1 MMLDALAP
9 EFRPEHAAISPAD
22 VCERVPGVPIALQ
35 AVRGDA
41 KLSRRWRVCV
51 SPRRRRETL
60 PRTHRLEEVDLCN
73 ETLARLELLEQGDSI
88 TRGLYELMAQDYLA
102 ATGELADPPRLT
114 TLSLAPALDYDS
126 ASPPRS
132 PRSAYRSMPFSKNG
146 AKVKHLMHKEFGRR
160 RC

>member
-1 MMLDALAP
+1 M
-9 EFRPEHAAISPAD
+9 SPSQ
-22 VCERVPGVPIALQ
+22 LQ

-73 ETLARLELLEQGDSI
+73 ETLARLELLEQEDSI

-102 ATGELADPPRLT
+102 ATGELAT
-114 TLSLAPALDYDS
+114 
-126 ASPPRS
+126 
-132 PRSAYRSMPFSKNG
+132 FKQ
-146 AKVKHLMHKEFGRR
+146 
-160 RC
+160 

>member
-1 MMLDALAP
+1 MSLS
-9 EFRPEHAAISPAD
+9 R
-22 VCERVPGVPIALQ
+22 LQ

-41 KLSRRWRVCV
+41 KLARRWRVCV

-73 ETLARLELLEQGDSI
+73 ETLARLELLEQEDSI

-132 PRSAYRSMPFSKNG
+132 PRSTYRSMPFAKRD

>member
-1 MMLDALAP
+1 MSLS
-9 EFRPEHAAISPAD
+9 R
-22 VCERVPGVPIALQ
+22 LQ

-51 SPRRRRETL
+51 SPRRRRGTRAL
-60 PRTHRLEEVDLCN
+60 THRLEEVDLCN
-73 ETLARLELLEQGDSI
+73 ETLARLELLEQEDSI

-132 PRSAYRSMPFSKNG
+132 PRSTYRSMPFAKRD

>member
-1 MMLDALAP
+1 MMLDALAL
-9 EFRPEHAAISPAD
+9 EFRPEHAGLSPAD
-22 VCERVPGVPIALQ
+22 VNE
-35 AVRGDA
+35 
-41 KLSRRWRVCV
+41 
-51 SPRRRRETL
+51 
-60 PRTHRLEEVDLCN
+60 LEEADLCN
-73 ETLARLELLEQGDSI
+73 ETLARLELLEQEDSI

-132 PRSAYRSMPFSKNG
+132 PRSTYRSMPFAKRD

>member
-22 VCERVPGVPIALQ
+22 VCERVPGVPIDF
-35 AVRGDA
+35 R
-41 KLSRRWRVCV
+41 LSAATPSC
-51 SPRRRRETL
+51 RRETL

-73 ETLARLELLEQGDSI
+73 ETLARLELLEQEDSI

-132 PRSAYRSMPFSKNG
+132 PRSTYRSMPFSKNG

>member
-9 EFRPEHAAISPAD
+9 EFRPEHAGLSPAD
-22 VCERVPGVPIALQ
+22 ANE
-35 AVRGDA
+35 
-41 KLSRRWRVCV
+41 
-51 SPRRRRETL
+51 
-60 PRTHRLEEVDLCN
+60 LEEVDLCN
-73 ETLARLELLEQGDSI
+73 ETLARLELLEQEDSI

-132 PRSAYRSMPFSKNG
+132 PRSAYRQMPFAKRD

>member
-9 EFRPEHAAISPAD
+9 EFRPEHAGLSPAD
-22 VCERVPGVPIALQ
+22 VNE
-35 AVRGDA
+35 
-41 KLSRRWRVCV
+41 
-51 SPRRRRETL
+51 
-60 PRTHRLEEVDLCN
+60 LEEVDLCN
-73 ETLARLELLEQGDSI
+73 ETLARLELLEQEDSI

-132 PRSAYRSMPFSKNG
+132 PRSTYRQMMPF
-146 AKVKHLMHKEFGRR
+146 AKRDAKMKHLMHKEFGRR